1 MISLIRFSSVP
12 WGVSL
17 GPLAAREV
25 HHNLLRARARIILAF
40 CCGSHAQLNH
50 NWPEGSVSATGG
62 VVSVMGVASFLTCV
76 CVMLRPRLSMDCNG
90 SHYTG
95 SPRRTHHEIE
105 WIFATTFDAIEG
117 YHYRGNT
124 TAERSNLLVILMAE
138 TRDGNSPTS
147 ESQRDDRNAGA
158 DPFRRARN
166 DRRDH
171 GDLVL

>member
-1 MISLIRFSSVP
+1 
-12 WGVSL
+12 
-17 GPLAAREV
+17 
-25 HHNLLRARARIILAF
+25 
-40 CCGSHAQLNH
+40 
-50 NWPEGSVSATGG
+50 
-62 VVSVMGVASFLTCV
+62 MGVASFLTCV
-76 CVMLRPRLSMDCNG
+76 CVMLRPRLSRDCNG